1 MAKISCDLIQDLL
14 PLYCGRESD
23 QMQYLCEWVIYSFL
37 ICDLS
42 TAVSDTIVLLVDAVA
57 IIRLFQRQWMERK
70 AVSTVDDST

>member
-1 MAKISCDLIQDLL
+1 
-14 PLYCGRESD
+14 
-23 QMQYLCEWVIYSFL
+23 MQYLCEWVIYSFL

-57 IIRLFQRQWMERK
+57 IIRLFRREWMERK